1 MKTTLSKT
9 YERGIAGRLLFA
21 PRGAST
27 AAHTLIFVTSF
38 TVLRCYEYSALSKT
52 FQIWRFTK
60 TFVCT
65 IVNNQDGRES
75 KEVQIWGVF
84 NCCSPTSTQIMQ
96 LRNEYM
102 HTVWGMYNNVE
113 FWAFLDPSGQNQLY
127 HTPLLSKI
135 WDLNDR
141 KKIGEQSL

>member
-75 KEVQIWGVF
+75 KEVQI
-84 NCCSPTSTQIMQ
+84 
-96 LRNEYM
+96 
-102 HTVWGMYNNVE
+102 
-113 FWAFLDPSGQNQLY
+113 
-127 HTPLLSKI
+127 
-135 WDLNDR
+135 
-141 KKIGEQSL
+141 